1 MSFPRRVKQ
10 GIRPACRLPV
20 ERLAH
25 ICADAR
31 CKRRSSDLVNK
42 KHTHYIDPTKSINM
56 AVAEK
61 PTILIVEDEPSIIEL
76 VTFTLKEAGWNVA
89 AVQNVADAWNFI
101 QQRLPQ
107 LILLD
112 WMLPDQSGL
121 RLLSRIRGD
130 RQFNELPVIML
141 TAKSMEEDKIAGLD
155 NGADD
160 YVTKPFSP
168 RELTARINALLRRKT
183 PEHSQQLMSAGK
195 ITLDPVSCSVSI
207 DNEKIDIGHAEFKLL
222 KFFLA
227 HPERVFSRSQL
238 LDKVWGDHVVIE
250 ERTVDVHVLRLRKAL
265 KEAEH
270 LIKTVRSVGY
280 MLSEK

>member
-1 MSFPRRVKQ
+1 MP
-10 GIRPACRLPV
+10 
-20 ERLAH
+20 
-25 ICADAR
+25 
-31 CKRRSSDLVNK
+31 
-42 KHTHYIDPTKSINM
+42 
-56 AVAEK
+56 AEK
-61 PTILIVEDEPSIIEL
+61 PTILIVEDELPIIEL
-76 VTFTLKEAGWNVA
+76 VTFTLKGAGWNVA
-89 AVQNVADAWNFI
+89 SVQNAAEAWEFL

-121 RLLSRIRGD
+121 RLLSRIRSD
-130 RQFNELPVIML
+130 RQFNELPIIML

-183 PEHSQQLMSAGK
+183 PEHSQTLMNAGP
-195 ITLDPVSCSVSI
+195 ITLAPISCSVTLKG
-207 DNEKIDIGHAEFKLL
+207 DKIDIGHAEFKLL
-222 KFFLA
+222 KFLLA
-227 HPERVFSRSQL
+227 HPERVFSRNQL

-265 KEAEH
+265 KDAEH

>member
-1 MSFPRRVKQ
+1 M
-10 GIRPACRLPV
+10 A
-20 ERLAH
+20 
-25 ICADAR
+25 AD
-31 CKRRSSDLVNK
+31 K
-42 KHTHYIDPTKSINM
+42 T
-56 AVAEK
+56 
-61 PTILIVEDEPSIIEL
+61 TILIVEDEPAIAEL
-76 VTFTLKEAGWNVA
+76 VAFTLREAGWAIHLVSS
-89 AVQNVADAWNFI
+89 VADAWDFL
-101 QQRLPQ
+101 QRRTPH

-121 RLLSRIRGD
+121 RLLSRIRSD
-130 RQFNELPVIML
+130 RQFNEIPVIML

-155 NGADD
+155 HGADD

-168 RELTARINALLRRKT
+168 RELTARIKALLRRKS
-183 PEHSQQLMSAGK
+183 PEHAQSIMSAGA
-195 ITLDPVSCSVSI
+195 ITLDPVSCSVRMV
-207 DNEKIDIGHAEFKLL
+207 DQKIDIGHAEFKLL

-227 HPERVFSRSQL
+227 HPDRVFSRSQL

-265 KEAEH
+265 KEAEY

>member
-1 MSFPRRVKQ
+1 M
-10 GIRPACRLPV
+10 A
-20 ERLAH
+20 
-25 ICADAR
+25 
-31 CKRRSSDLVNK
+31 
-42 KHTHYIDPTKSINM
+42 IDKT
-56 AVAEK
+56 
-61 PTILIVEDEPSIIEL
+61 TILIVEDEPSIAEL
-76 VTFTLKEAGWNVA
+76 VTFTLKGAGWNTFVVNSA
-89 AVQNVADAWNFI
+89 TEAWEVI
-101 QQRLPQ
+101 QRRTPHMV
-107 LILLD
+107 LLD

-121 RLLSRIRGD
+121 RLLSRIRSD
-130 RQFNELPVIML
+130 RQLNELPVIML

-160 YVTKPFSP
+160 YITKPFSP
-168 RELTARINALLRRKT
+168 RELTARIKALLRRKA
-183 PEHSQQLMSAGK
+183 PEHAQSLMSAGPV
-195 ITLDPVSCSVSI
+195 TLDPISCSVMLH
-207 DNEKIDIGHAEFKLL
+207 NQKIDIGHAEFKLL

-265 KEAEH
+265 KDAES

>member
-1 MSFPRRVKQ
+1 M
-10 GIRPACRLPV
+10 A
-20 ERLAH
+20 
-25 ICADAR
+25 AD
-31 CKRRSSDLVNK
+31 K
-42 KHTHYIDPTKSINM
+42 T
-56 AVAEK
+56 
-61 PTILIVEDEPSIIEL
+61 TILIVEDEPSIVEL
-76 VTFTLKEAGWNVA
+76 VTFSLREAGWNTFAVNSA
-89 AVQNVADAWNFI
+89 AEAWEFI
-101 QQRLPQ
+101 QRRTPHLV
-107 LILLD
+107 LLD

-121 RLLSRIRGD
+121 RLLSRIRTD
-130 RQFNELPVIML
+130 RQLQELPVIML

-160 YVTKPFSP
+160 YITKPFSP
-168 RELTARINALLRRKT
+168 RELTARIKALLRRKS
-183 PEHSQQLMSAGK
+183 PEHAQSLMTAGPV
-195 ITLDPVSCSVSI
+195 TLDPVSCTVMLS
-207 DNEKIDIGHAEFKLL
+207 DQKIEMGHAEFKLL

-265 KEAEH
+265 KDAES

>member
-1 MSFPRRVKQ
+1 M
-10 GIRPACRLPV
+10 A
-20 ERLAH
+20 
-25 ICADAR
+25 AD
-31 CKRRSSDLVNK
+31 K
-42 KHTHYIDPTKSINM
+42 T
-56 AVAEK
+56 
-61 PTILIVEDEPSIIEL
+61 TILIVEDEPSIVEL
-76 VTFTLKEAGWNVA
+76 VSFTLKEAGWQPVSVSTA
-89 AVQNVADAWNFI
+89 SDAWEFI
-101 QQRLPQ
+101 HRRTPH

-112 WMLPDQSGL
+112 WMLPDQTGI
-121 RLLSRIRGD
+121 RLLSRIRSD
-130 RQFNELPVIML
+130 RQFNEIPVIML

-168 RELTARINALLRRKT
+168 RELTARINALLRRKN
-183 PEHSQQLMSAGK
+183 PEHAQSLMTAGAV
-195 ITLDPVSCSVSI
+195 TLDPVSCCVSL
-207 DNEKIDIGHAEFKLL
+207 NEQKIDIGHAEFKLL

-265 KEAEH
+265 KEADH